1 MDALLIELTA
11 AAYLI
16 AAGSLFLYLFRGNVA
31 SRLPAALLLGGFIVH
46 SITLGCFDIL
56 RPVAAGSASLS
67 RNEAYGAEK
76 IASCRQTGFFNRI
89 GTKQTC
95 CNVL

>member
-1 MDALLIELTA
+1 VIRWVGDCVQGI
-11 AAYLI
+11 
-16 AAGSLFLYLFRGNVA
+16 RNVKC
-31 SRLPAALLLGGFIVH
+31 RRQIVH

>member
-1 MDALLIELTA
+1 
-11 AAYLI
+11 
-16 AAGSLFLYLFRGNVA
+16 
-31 SRLPAALLLGGFIVH
+31 VH

-56 RPVAAGSASLS
+56 RPVATGSASLS